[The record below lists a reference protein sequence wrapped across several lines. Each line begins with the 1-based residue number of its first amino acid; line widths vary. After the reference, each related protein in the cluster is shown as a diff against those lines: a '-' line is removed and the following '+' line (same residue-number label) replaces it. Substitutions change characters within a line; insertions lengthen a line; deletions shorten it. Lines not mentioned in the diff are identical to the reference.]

1 MEAELAV
8 TAEKIVLSVLVGGCL
23 ILFSYLYDLLLLRPK
38 SIRSKLQK
46 QGIRGPPPTFLL
58 GTLPE
63 MKRLQNKQQGQSTAT
78 TTTTDDDGRD
88 RVASVS
94 HQWHLKLFPHIE
106 QWRSEYGP
114 TFLYSTAHIQ
124 QLVTTDMEL
133 VKEFSLCKSLVLG
146 NPSITSKVLGP
157 LLGQGLLASNGSMW
171 EHQRKI
177 IAPEL
182 YPEKG
187 MMNLIVDST
196 TSMLRTWDK
205 EVHSQRGLA
214 EIRVDNHLRN
224 LSADVISKACF
235 HSNYC
240 QGEEIFS
247 KIRKLQIVL
256 AKGLLGIEGLTR
268 WFPTPGNRKI
278 WRLEKEIES
287 LIMKVVKQR
296 NEGSCEK
303 DLLQMLLDGAKT
315 SGNLHGLSQKK
326 FIVDNCKTMFF
337 AGHETTALVT
347 SWSLLL
353 LALHPDWQ
361 ARARAEVL
369 QLCGDKPPD
378 ADMLRRMKVLTMVI
392 QEVLRLYPPVFFVAR
407 EVFEPITFKNITF
420 PKGVLLQIPIPFLH
434 QNPDLWGSDAHKFNP
449 ERFADG
455 ISKACKSPQAYMPFG
470 AGSRICVGQ
479 HLAMTELK
487 VFLSM
492 MLSNFCFSFSSAYQH
507 SPVYNIVTEPEHGFE
522 LEVSFTHR
530 IGASS
535 EQFICCYSVN
545 KQLSLIHISNIS
557 FSI

>member
-1 MEAELAV
+1 MEAEFAV
-8 TAEKIVLSVLVGGCL
+8 TTAKLIVLSVLVGGFSF
-23 ILFSYLYDLLLLRPK
+23 LFSYLCELLLLRPK
-38 SIRSKLQK
+38 SIRSKLEK

-58 GTLPE
+58 GNIPE
-63 MKRLQNKQQGQSTAT
+63 MKRLQSKQQGQLIAT
-78 TTTTDDDGRD
+78 RSDDEDHA
-88 RVASVS
+88 ASIS

-106 QWRSEYGP
+106 QWRNEHGP
-114 TFLYSTAHIQ
+114 ILLCSAAHIQ
-124 QLVTTDMEL
+124 QLLITDMEM
-133 VKEFSLCKSLVLG
+133 VKEFILCKYIVLG
-146 NPSITSKVLGP
+146 NPSITSKVLGS
-157 LLGQGLLASNGSMW
+157 LLGEGILASNGSMW

-182 YPEKG
+182 YLDKG

-196 TSMLRTWDK
+196 TSMLRTWEN
-205 EVHSQRGLA
+205 EVQIQGGLA
-214 EIRVDNHLRN
+214 EIRVDDHLRN

-235 HSNYC
+235 NSNYG

-247 KIRKLQIVL
+247 KIRKLQNVL
-256 AKGLLGIEGLTR
+256 AKGLMGIEGLTR
-268 WFPTPGNRKI
+268 WFPTTENRKI

-287 LIMKVVKQR
+287 LILKVAKQR
-296 NEGSCEK
+296 SEGLYAK
-303 DLLQMLLDGAKT
+303 DLLQMLLEGAKS
-315 SGNLHGLSQKK
+315 SGDLNGLSQNK

-369 QLCGDKPPD
+369 EICGEKPPD
-378 ADMLRRMKVLTMVI
+378 TDMLRHMKVLTMVI

-407 EVFEPITFKNITF
+407 EVFETITFKNITI
-420 PKGVLLQIPIPFLH
+420 PKGTLLQIPIPFLH

-455 ISKACKSPQAYMPFG
+455 IIKACKSPQAYMPFG
-470 AGSRICVGQ
+470 AGSRVCVGQ

-492 MLSNFCFSFSSAYQH
+492 ILAKFCFSLSPAYQH
-507 SPVYNIVTEPEHGFE
+507 SPAYNIVTEPEHGII
-522 LEVSFTHR
+522 LQMR
-530 IGASS
+530 RASP
-535 EQFICCYSVN
+535 
-545 KQLSLIHISNIS
+545 
-557 FSI
+557 